1 MESNFTIVPDP
12 LSIKKDVS
20 SPTWCADSLN
30 TMPDKKNLFMKNVED
45 AIKHF
50 SNSLE
55 HEN

>member
-1 MESNFTIVPDP
+1 
-12 LSIKKDVS
+12 LLKKGLS

-30 TMPDKKNLFMKNVED
+30 TMPDNKNLFMENVED